1 MRLKPNFLENS
12 TFLIDLGR
20 SMDILL
26 LCGLT
31 LPEPMQRQS
40 ASIKTWLSLVEVPC
54 AFNAQM
60 HQTDLTPQKA
70 TFYYDAK

>member
-1 MRLKPNFLENS
+1 
-12 TFLIDLGR
+12 
-20 SMDILL
+20 MDILL

-70 TFYYDAK
+70 TFYYDGK